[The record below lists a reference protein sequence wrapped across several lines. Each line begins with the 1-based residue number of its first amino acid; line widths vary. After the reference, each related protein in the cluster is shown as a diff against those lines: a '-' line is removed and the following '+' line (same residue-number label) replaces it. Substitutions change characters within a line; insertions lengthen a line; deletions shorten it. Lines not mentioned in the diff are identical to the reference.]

1 MKTLAII
8 DIGSNSIRLVLVRIG
23 PEGNYKIVHDI
34 KESARLAKDFC
45 PERIIKPQRA
55 DMAVRIMRMFRNLC
69 EAVQPDEVIVVA
81 TDAVRRALNRDE
93 LLRRIKEETGFE
105 VRVLSG
111 REEAF
116 YDYLGVANSMNI
128 EDALLMDI
136 GGGSTEIIWVKNKQ
150 AVEMTSIAFGAINLT
165 QLYELNQKS
174 SHNDEEALKRNLW
187 ESFDKISWLKNANSP
202 VLVGIGG
209 SFRNIGRIDRRL
221 KKYPLDLPHNY
232 QFGVEDLRQIH
243 HDIKSK
249 PLKQRQRVKGL
260 SRDRAD
266 IILGATTMVSTL
278 LDYCDIRKLC
288 ISGYGLREGIMYE
301 YLNHHSDPEC
311 DVLDWSISNNIKN
324 YSLDYRHATTVY
336 RHTWS
341 LYQQL
346 QELSSTEEDFSRI
359 VKTAAMLHDCGIV
372 INYYQQNQHILYT
385 MLNLEINGLTHRELV
400 LSAFIAA
407 YHDKKTPVQI
417 SNFSPLLSSV
427 DLPAIR
433 EVGVLLRL
441 ARSLDRSMSGIIED
455 LYVDIRGDDV
465 IIKTSSTTDAQ
476 LEIYDALQHFD
487 EFKRVFKKNLFI
499 I

>member
-45 PERIIKPQRA
+45 PDRIIKPQRA
-55 DMAVRIMRMFRNLC
+55 DMAVRIMKMFGNLC
-69 EAVQPDEVIVVA
+69 EAVQPDEIIVVA

-93 LLRRIKEETGFE
+93 LLDRIKDETGFK

-111 REEAF
+111 QEEAY

-128 EDALLMDI
+128 TDALLMDI
-136 GGGSTEIIWVKNKQ
+136 GGGSTELIWVKDKQ
-150 AVEMTSIAFGAINLT
+150 AAELISIPFGSVNLT
-165 QLYELNQKS
+165 QLYDLNEKS
-174 SHNDEEALKRNLW
+174 KPEEESLKRTLW
-187 ESFDKISWLKNANSP
+187 ENFDKISWLKNSGSP
-202 VLVGIGG
+202 VLIGIGG
-209 SFRNIGRIDRRL
+209 SFRNIGRIDRRF

-232 QFGVEDLRQIH
+232 QFEVEDVRQIH
-243 HDIKSK
+243 HNIKNK
-249 PLKQRQRVKGL
+249 PLKQRQRIKGL

-266 IILGATTMVSTL
+266 IILGATTMVNTL
-278 LDYCDIRKLC
+278 LDYCNIRKLQ
-288 ISGYGLREGIMYE
+288 ISGYGLREGILYE
-301 YLNHHSDPEC
+301 YLNRHGDFKG
-311 DVLDWSISNNIKN
+311 DALDWSISNNIKN
-324 YSLDYRHATTVY
+324 YSLDHRHASTVY

-341 LYQQL
+341 LFRQL
-346 QELSSTEEDFSRI
+346 QELSSTTEDFSRVI
-359 VKTAAMLHDCGIV
+359 KTAAMLHDCGIV

-400 LSAFIAA
+400 LSACIAA

-417 SNFSPLLSSV
+417 SNFSPLLNNT
-427 DLPAIR
+427 DLAAIR

-441 ARSLDRSMSGIIED
+441 ARSLDRSMSGIIKD
-455 LYVDIRGDDV
+455 LFVDIRGDDV
-465 IIKTSSTTDAQ
+465 IIKTSSNDDAQ
-476 LEIYDALQHFD
+476 LEIYDALQHFE

>member
-8 DIGSNSIRLVLVRIG
+8 DIGSNSIRLVLVRMG
-23 PEGNYKIVHDI
+23 QDGNYKIIHDI
-34 KESARLAKDFC
+34 KESARLAKGFC
-45 PERIIKPQRA
+45 PERIIHPQRLE
-55 DMAVRIMRMFRNLC
+55 MAIRIMKMFRNLC
-69 EAVQPDEVIVVA
+69 EAVKPDEIIVVA
-81 TDAVRRALNRDE
+81 SDAVRRALNCDE
-93 LLRRIKEETGFE
+93 LLKRIKEESGFE

-116 YDYLGVANSMNI
+116 YDYLGFANSMTM

-136 GGGSTEIIWVKNKQ
+136 GGGSTEIIWVKDKK
-150 AVEMTSIAFGAINLT
+150 AMEMTSIPFGAINLT
-165 QLYELNQKS
+165 QLYELNQEPS
-174 SHNDEEALKRNLW
+174 RNEEEALKSDLL
-187 ESFDKISWLKNANSP
+187 ETFDKISWLKNSNSP

-232 QFGVEDLRQIH
+232 QFAAEDLRQVH
-243 HDIKSK
+243 HSIKNK
-249 PLKQRQRVKGL
+249 PVKHRHRMKGL
-260 SRDRAD
+260 SRDRVD
-266 IILGATTMVSTL
+266 IILGATTMVNTL
-278 LDYCDIRKLC
+278 LDYCSIQKLC

-301 YLNHHSDPEC
+301 YLDHHPDQEC
-311 DVLDWSISNNIKN
+311 DVLDCSISNNIKN
-324 YSLDYRHATTVY
+324 YNLDYPHAATVY
-336 RHTWS
+336 RLTWT

-346 QELSSTEEDFSRI
+346 QELCSIREDFSRI
-359 VKTAAMLHDCGIV
+359 VKTAAMLHDCGII

-400 LSAFIAA
+400 FSACIAA
-407 YHDKKTPVQI
+407 YHDKKTPVHI
-417 SNFSPLLSSV
+417 SNFSPLLNNT
-427 DLPAIR
+427 DLAAIR
-433 EVGVLLRL
+433 EVAVLLRI
-441 ARSLDRSMSGIIED
+441 ARSLDRSMSGIIKD

-465 IIKTSSTTDAQ
+465 LIKTSSTGNAE